1 MWTWDSNF
9 YDKSSPFLPGC
20 TFKLAGK
27 NWFERS
33 PGPVVLN
40 IVVSYC
46 CKRKMLKR
54 NWNWRNN
61 RLFCHIFVIGEILIE
76 GGPGPLSP
84 PIWLRLCSEW
94 GKQKRC
100 SQSFCKVSGVFQ
112 RNFNCS
118 KNSAVLEPRTGQFSR
133 TSGFEAKAKN
143 LTFEVKDF
151 KIQDLLGQG
160 RLRGPRPQGRSKIP

>member
-76 GGPGPLSP
+76 GDPSPLSP
-84 PIWLRLCSEW
+84 PPPPPRFGYAYALSEENKK
-94 GKQKRC
+94 GVR
-100 SQSFCKVSGVFQ
+100 KVSARFLAFSNEISTVQKIVLSSSLGQ
-112 RNFNCS
+112 SNFRG
-118 KNSAVLEPRTGQFSR
+118 LEALRPRPRTWPLRSR
-133 TSGFEAKAKN
+133 TSKSK
-143 LTFEVKDF
+143 TF
-151 KIQDLLGQG
+151 
-160 RLRGPRPQGRSKIP
+160 